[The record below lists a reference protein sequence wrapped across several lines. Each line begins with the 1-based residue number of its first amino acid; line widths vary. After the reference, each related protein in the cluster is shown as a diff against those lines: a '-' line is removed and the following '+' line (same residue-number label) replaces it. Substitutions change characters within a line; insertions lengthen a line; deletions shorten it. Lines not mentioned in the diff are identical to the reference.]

1 MDSHH
6 LYEKLTQYYRDKGIV
21 SLSREIFDLIPET
34 AYEELHQDL
43 LRAIRLQSIGKKILE
58 TIRTEIFLSFKF
70 FGLALSHFQ
79 EASGDTL
86 FFQITPTLTT
96 NGKAIYFNAQWLI
109 NRFKQNP
116 RQLIRD
122 YLHVLFHT
130 IFKHHHLA
138 KSLVEVERWNLAADI
153 TVEYLID
160 QLNDQGLKNQEEFA
174 RQSIYDAFFKQF
186 PLLTIQSVYE
196 ALKKKTFLKAANDAK
211 AKFFVDDHRVWY
223 PSGEGLEQRKQS
235 AKGERNDNAEKPRVV
250 YLSKQDLEALQKQ
263 ILIEIQEQTSDQ
275 ATNDELDEI
284 SARLDVDLQSFH
296 KAQGTEAG
304 HLLQALHI
312 RNRKRYD
319 YRNFLRR
326 FMTPREIMK
335 ESLEEFDYIYY
346 TLGLTLYQNLPLLEP
361 LEYSVGKVLETF
373 VIAIDTSGST
383 FTSVVEVFLE
393 ETFQIL
399 KQADLGTRWVQIYL
413 IQCDAAIAE
422 ERIFRSY
429 QEFVDFKENFQ
440 LKGGGGTDFRP
451 VFTRVDQ
458 LVKEKKIRDLKGL
471 VYFTDGIGTY
481 PEKRPLYETAF
492 VFYEGDQYNDVSV
505 PSWASKLIIQQGEIE

>member
-138 KSLVEVERWNLAADI
+138 KALVEVERWNLAADI

-160 QLNDQGLKNQEEFA
+160 QF
-174 RQSIYDAFFKQF
+174 
-186 PLLTIQSVYE
+186 
-196 ALKKKTFLKAANDAK
+196 
-211 AKFFVDDHRVWY
+211 
-223 PSGEGLEQRKQS
+223 SGFMAGKSR
-235 AKGERNDNAEKPRVV
+235 
-250 YLSKQDLEALQKQ
+250 
-263 ILIEIQEQTSDQ
+263 TS
-275 ATNDELDEI
+275 L
-284 SARLDVDLQSFH
+284 
-296 KAQGTEAG
+296 
-304 HLLQALHI
+304 
-312 RNRKRYD
+312 
-319 YRNFLRR
+319 
-326 FMTPREIMK
+326 M
-335 ESLEEFDYIYY
+335 
-346 TLGLTLYQNLPLLEP
+346 LLESESSMVSLSIP
-361 LEYSVGKVLETF
+361 IPQPPVGGRPYSR
-373 VIAIDTSGST
+373 
-383 FTSVVEVFLE
+383 EVTKF
-393 ETFQIL
+393 
-399 KQADLGTRWVQIYL
+399 
-413 IQCDAAIAE
+413 
-422 ERIFRSY
+422 
-429 QEFVDFKENFQ
+429 
-440 LKGGGGTDFRP
+440 
-451 VFTRVDQ
+451 
-458 LVKEKKIRDLKGL
+458 
-471 VYFTDGIGTY
+471 
-481 PEKRPLYETAF
+481 
-492 VFYEGDQYNDVSV
+492 
-505 PSWASKLIIQQGEIE
+505 